1 MVSAGSGRPSL
12 RINWRRALLWI
23 LASGA
28 PIATSILL
36 IPDIRGVFGSGLAL
50 LMVAIAAAD
59 ARDYVIPDGLT
70 LLALILGVVNAGIEP
85 SYNVTQDV
93 ALAALR
99 AAALALAFLTLRI
112 GYRRLRGRQ
121 GLGLGDVKLAGV
133 CGLWLDWS
141 TIPIA
146 VEIAALAALS
156 VYLLRQFVLRRPVRA
171 TARLPFGVFF
181 APAIWLAWL
190 LEVTLLI
197 PL

>member
-1 MVSAGSGRPSL
+1 MVSAGSGRVSP

-23 LASGA
+23 VASGV
-28 PIATSILL
+28 PIAASILL
-36 IPDIRGVFGSGLAL
+36 IPDIRGVFGGGLAL
-50 LMVAIAAAD
+50 LMVAIASAD
-59 ARDYVIPDGLT
+59 ASEYVIPDGLT
-70 LLALILGVVNAGIEP
+70 LLALILGVVNASIEP
-85 SYNVTQDV
+85 SHNVTQDV

-99 AAALALAFLTLRI
+99 GAALALAFLALRI

-133 CGLWLDWS
+133 CGLWLDWF

-146 VEIAALAALS
+146 VEIAALSALS

-190 LEVTLLI
+190 IEVTMLI

>member
-1 MVSAGSGRPSL
+1 
-12 RINWRRALLWI
+12 LLWI

>member
-1 MVSAGSGRPSL
+1 
-12 RINWRRALLWI
+12 LLWI
-23 LASGA
+23 VASGV
-28 PIATSILL
+28 PIAASILL
-36 IPDIRGVFGSGLAL
+36 IPDIRGVFGGGLAL

-59 ARDYVIPDGLT
+59 AYAYVIPDGLT
-70 LLALILGVVNAGIEP
+70 LLAVILGIVSAGTEP

-99 AAALALAFLTLRI
+99 GAALALAFLAVRV
-112 GYRRLRGRQ
+112 GYRRLRGRE

-146 VEIAALAALS
+146 VEIAALSALS
-156 VYLLRQFVLRRPVRA
+156 VYLVRQFVLRRPVRA
-171 TARLPFGVFF
+171 TAKLPFGVFF

-190 LEVTLLI
+190 IEVTLLI